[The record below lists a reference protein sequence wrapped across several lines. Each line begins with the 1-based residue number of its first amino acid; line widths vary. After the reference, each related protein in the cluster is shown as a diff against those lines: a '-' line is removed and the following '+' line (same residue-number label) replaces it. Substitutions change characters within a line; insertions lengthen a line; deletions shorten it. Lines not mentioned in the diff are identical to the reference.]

1 MFLPLLNHL
10 IPAPITEQ
18 AFSTP
23 RLVEKMI
30 RVEQVYL
37 AQMGGEKAWLE
48 GFIPDLP
55 HLIEATG
62 KDGVPVPALVRAMQA
77 FLQEKGRP
85 ANLLHQGLTSQDV
98 MDTAFALVWQELN
111 QHFSDRIDELI
122 CCLDDIQKR
131 MGDQK
136 IMGRTRMRPALEIS
150 FRTRIEAWSNPLLQ
164 LKADLSALRQSVE
177 VLSLGG
183 PVGDRRYWNSDL
195 GKNDLGKDADQIA
208 RDLATTLGLYQAEQN
223 WHTDRGRVMDYGNW
237 LAKLTGHLGKIGQDI
252 ALMSMPEI
260 AEIHLEGGGKSSAMP
275 HKSNPVPAEIMMAL
289 ARYNAAQLGG
299 LAQAL
304 PHEAERSGTSWTL
317 EWLIL
322 PSMIGAVEASL
333 NNTEKL
339 LGSIR

>member
-10 IPAPITEQ
+10 IPAPVTEQ

-37 AQMGGEKAWLE
+37 AQMGGEEAWLE
-48 GFIPDLP
+48 GFVPDLP

-62 KDGVPVPALVRAMQA
+62 KDGVPVPALVHSMQA

-111 QHFSDRIDELI
+111 QHFADKIEELTH
-122 CCLDDIQKR
+122 CLDDIQKT

-150 FRTRIEAWSNPLLQ
+150 FRTRIESWRNPLLQ

-183 PVGDRRYWNSDL
+183 PVGDRRYWKSDL
-195 GKNDLGKDADQIA
+195 EKDVEQIA
-208 RDLATTLGLYQAEQN
+208 CDLAATLGLYQAEQN
-223 WHTDRGRVMDYGNW
+223 WHTDRGRVIDYGNW
-237 LAKLTGHLGKIGQDI
+237 LAKLAGHLGKIGQDI

-260 AEIHLEGGGKSSAMP
+260 AELHLEGGGASSAML

-317 EWLIL
+317 EWLVL
-322 PSMIGAVEASL
+322 PAMIGAAEASL
-333 NNTEKL
+333 NSSQKL
-339 LGSIR
+339 LSSVRLP